1 MIPRTSA
8 GRDAARERS
17 SSAPTDTKNNP
28 SSNPLKGSIVT
39 SISRRYSV
47 SANSS
52 PAMNAPSAIES
63 PLAAAISAAPS
74 TTSMQAAMKNS
85 ALLVMAT
92 E

>member
-1 MIPRTSA
+1 
-8 GRDAARERS
+8 
-17 SSAPTDTKNNP
+17 
-28 SSNPLKGSIVT
+28 
-39 SISRRYSV
+39 
-47 SANSS
+47 
-52 PAMNAPSAIES
+52 MNAPSAIES